1 MPRLLITLSPAIFVL
16 LWSTGFIG
24 SKLGAPYIEPFVFLS
39 VRFLI
44 VLPILLCLAL
54 ARRSAWPRR
63 AGLWLHCLV
72 AGALMH
78 GVYLGGIFWAIDR
91 GMPAGISALVL
102 GLQPLLTAVI
112 AAPVL
117 GERVGPRHWI
127 GLAVGGAGLALV
139 VLPKLGGA
147 ASGIS
152 PATVGVC
159 LVAVIGIA
167 AGAVYQ
173 KRFAAGVDLL
183 SGTTL
188 QYAGALMVTL
198 PLASL
203 ESWTIDW
210 SADLAIALAWL
221 VLVLSVG
228 AILLLMMLIGKGSAS
243 RVAALFYLV
252 PVATSIESYF
262 LFGEKLSLIQLA
274 GMALVI
280 GAMILIQRPGGEARA
295 KAA

>member
-1 MPRLLITLSPAIFVL
+1 MRRLLITLSPAIFVL

-44 VLPILLCLAL
+44 VLPILLGLAL
-54 ARRSAWPRR
+54 LLRSTWPRTV
-63 AGLWLHCLV
+63 AAWFHCLV

-112 AAPVL
+112 AAPIL
-117 GERVGPRHWI
+117 GERVGPRHWA
-127 GLAVGGAGLALV
+127 GLAIGGAGLALV
-139 VLPKLGGA
+139 VLPKLGGV

-152 PATVGVC
+152 VATVAVC
-159 LVAVIGIA
+159 LVAVVGMS

-173 KRFAAGVDLL
+173 KRFAASVDLL
-183 SGTTL
+183 SGTAL
-188 QYAGALMVTL
+188 QYAGALMITL
-198 PLASL
+198 PLSAF
-203 ESWTIDW
+203 ESWQIEW
-210 SADLAIALAWL
+210 SGDLVIALAWL

-228 AILLLMMLIGKGSAS
+228 AILLLMVLIGKGSAS

-252 PVATSIESYF
+252 PVATSVESYF
-262 LFGEKLSLIQLA
+262 LFGERLSLIQLA

-295 KAA
+295 KTA